1 MGSLRVGHDWSN
13 LAAAAAER
21 GASSVRWHVTWDR
34 RIGKDRS
41 FKDWAKGNVK
51 VWGPWV
57 STNTHQHLLS
67 RQQSCSRDTTA
78 PPGTHAVRVLSR
90 FSHVSLFATPWTIP
104 RQAPLSMGF
113 SRQEYWSGLP
123 RPPPEDLPHS
133 GIEPAS
139 LRTPALAGGF
149 FTTSATWEAPGIHM
163 LHFIALQKSGGS
175 SHQKNKSGN
184 VHACVCVHVCV
195 CVCVY
200 SSQPCITSFECDLS
214 IFMIHYREW
223 QYGPRRWHSR

>member
-1 MGSLRVGHDWSN
+1 MGECMLN
-13 LAAAAAER
+13 
-21 GASSVRWHVTWDR
+21 
-34 RIGKDRS
+34 
-41 FKDWAKGNVK
+41 
-51 VWGPWV
+51 
-57 STNTHQHLLS
+57 
-67 RQQSCSRDTTA
+67 
-78 PPGTHAVRVLSR
+78 R
-90 FSHVSLFATPWTIP
+90 FSCVELFMTLWTVAC
-104 RQAPLSMGF
+104 QDPLSMGF

-195 CVCVY
+195 
-200 SSQPCITSFECDLS
+200 
-214 IFMIHYREW
+214 
-223 QYGPRRWHSR
+223 